1 MRVIWSVWTI
11 VFGEILNP
19 LLRHK
24 VEYLRS
30 FTDVHVP
37 DTMCCFGIIVD
48 IQTSYDESSEQ
59 RQSSLLVPKYET
71 QMHSRFLPYSRQE

>member
-48 IQTSYDESSEQ
+48 IQT
-59 RQSSLLVPKYET
+59 
-71 QMHSRFLPYSRQE
+71 